1 MSQFANCLMMLGM
14 GGDRQLTER
23 WISAPSDYA
32 PKVDVGGQECG
43 KRSLDAYFHHIAAQI
58 CLIRKVAL

>member
-1 MSQFANCLMMLGM
+1 MNQFANCLMMLGK

-32 PKVDVGGQECG
+32 PKVDVSEVDAEVSCG
-43 KRSLDAYFHHIAAQI
+43 SNPE
-58 CLIRKVAL
+58 